1 MDRKQAKSAFS
12 LLALSVAI
20 IGQTGSAS
28 AQTTAIT
35 LNRQVPIAFDVFV
48 PCANAGAG
56 ELVSLSG
63 TLHELFGLTL
73 AANGTILR
81 LVSLE
86 QPQRVSGFGQTS
98 GAIYRGTGSTQEMSN
113 ANVSTHVNNFRIIG
127 EGSSSNF
134 LVHQVFHITVNT
146 EGEPI
151 TIVDFV
157 SVECH

>member
-1 MDRKQAKSAFS
+1 MALKQAKSAFS
-12 LLALSVAI
+12 LFALSVAI

-28 AQTTAIT
+28 AQATAIT

-48 PCANAGAG
+48 PCANSGAG

-63 TLHELFGLTL
+63 TLHVLFGLTL
-73 AANGTILR
+73 APNGTILR
-81 LVSLE
+81 LVSVE

-98 GAIYRGTGSTQEMSN
+98 GGIYRGTGSTQELSN
-113 ANVSTHVNNFRIIG
+113 ANVSTRVNNFRIIG

-134 LVHQVFHITVNT
+134 LVHQVFHITVST

-151 TIVDFV
+151 TTVDFV